1 MIKSLQFIGIASAV
15 LWMAGCATIANG
27 TSQRIRVSSE
37 PPGAE
42 VFVAGELVGTTPTE
56 IVMSRRSVNPQ
67 VRVVDQRGNS
77 EYRRLGNSLSGWMW
91 LDLVGA
97 LVLGYAV
104 YPKFP
109 GEENPEGSVRI
120 GLLAALIPAAVDFTL
135 GGAYKFPSRIDF
147 RQRSAKGHEPFTQKP
162 IRAVQSDRGVLRGN
176 VQSPRHLDIG
186 AVFDIPQLHD
196 LLKHRRQVV
205 DGLQQQA
212 R

>member
-1 MIKSLQFIGIASAV
+1 MV
-15 LWMAGCATIANG
+15 GCATIANG
-27 TSQRIRVSSE
+27 TSQRIEVLSE

-56 IVMSRRSVNPQ
+56 IVMSRRSVNPR

-77 EYRRLGNSLSGWMW
+77 EYRRPGNRLSGWMW
-91 LDLVGA
+91 LDLAGA

-135 GGAYKFPSRIDF
+135 GGAYEFPSRIDF

-162 IRAVQSDRGVLRGN
+162 MRPMQSDRGVLRGRCA
-176 VQSPRHLDIG
+176 VAAPSRRWSSLRHPAASRRCASVGRKRSTSIPMAAFAWPSPTGNPPR
-186 AVFDIPQLHD
+186 
-196 LLKHRRQVV
+196 
-205 DGLQQQA
+205 
-212 R
+212 